1 MITLTEEE
9 RAILNHVV
17 EDADDWASRPVVTR
31 EHVDAKVAKHKQ
43 SYLDAQGDG
52 YKTRQQHEDAFAKE
66 EQEQH
71 DNVTY
76 DVKRKREY
84 NNLNQF
90 EMQFDDQRDG
100 TTTWV
105 DAINTIKGKYSKE

>member
-17 EDADDWASRPVVTR
+17 EDADDWASRPIVTR

-52 YKTRQQHEDAFAKE
+52 YKTRKQREDAFAKE

-71 DNVTY
+71 DNVAY
-76 DVKRKREY
+76 DVKRKREFPSALELVVALY
-84 NNLNQF
+84 DT
-90 EMQFDDQRDG
+90 DDKADIDRRRAE
-100 TTTWV
+100 V
-105 DAINTIKGKYSKE
+105 KAKYPKP